1 MRKEKTN
8 YVYIPDMGRPA
19 YDKQVRTN
27 TGSPT
32 AQSAARDL
40 LSYNNLLFV
49 EFGTISIQISIQS
62 HRFIM
67 HKYCCMHVII
77 NLWGCTEI
85 LCIGQIEASTC
96 PPRATPRAFNFFEN
110 YCSNSPLPGPKCRSN
125 APH

>member
-1 MRKEKTN
+1 MRKEKIN

-40 LSYNNLLFV
+40 LSYNNLLSV

-62 HRFIM
+62 HRFIL

-85 LCIGQIEASTC
+85 LPLRVLFTINPLLSC
-96 PPRATPRAFNFFEN
+96 PGGLFISSPFE
-110 YCSNSPLPGPKCRSN
+110 GGAK
-125 APH
+125 

>member
-1 MRKEKTN
+1 MSKEKIN
-8 YVYIPDMGRPA
+8 YVYIPGRPA
-19 YDKQVRTN
+19 YDKQVRMN

-62 HRFIM
+62 HRLIM

-77 NLWGCTEI
+77 NLWGCMEI
-85 LCIGQIEASTC
+85 L
-96 PPRATPRAFNFFEN
+96 
-110 YCSNSPLPGPKCRSN
+110 PLRFCL
-125 APH
+125 A

>member
-1 MRKEKTN
+1 MRKEKIN

-40 LSYNNLLFV
+40 LSYNNLLSV
-49 EFGTISIQISIQS
+49 EFGTISIQS

-67 HKYCCMHVII
+67 HKYCCMHVISYNKFMGLYG
-77 NLWGCTEI
+77 NLTFKVLFTI
-85 LCIGQIEASTC
+85 
-96 PPRATPRAFNFFEN
+96 TPLLRYPGGLFISSPFE
-110 YCSNSPLPGPKCRSN
+110 GGAK
-125 APH
+125 

>member
-1 MRKEKTN
+1 MRKEKIN

-32 AQSAARDL
+32 TQSAARDL
-40 LSYNNLLFV
+40 LSYNNLLSV
-49 EFGTISIQISIQS
+49 EFGIISIQISIQF

-77 NLWGCTEI
+77 NLLSCTEI
-85 LCIGQIEASTC
+85 L
-96 PPRATPRAFNFFEN
+96 
-110 YCSNSPLPGPKCRSN
+110 PLRFYLP
-125 APH
+125 

>member
-1 MRKEKTN
+1 MRKEKIN

-40 LSYNNLLFV
+40 LSYNNLLSV

-67 HKYCCMHVII
+67 HKYCCVHVISYNKFMGLYGNLTFKVLFTI
-77 NLWGCTEI
+77 NPL
-85 LCIGQIEASTC
+85 LRC
-96 PPRATPRAFNFFEN
+96 PGGLFISSPFE
-110 YCSNSPLPGPKCRSN
+110 GGAK
-125 APH
+125 